1 MKNQENPYILAKNC
15 QNSVAYV
22 NAGQNANFQWHFNQ
36 DFLLAHSFHHGAI
49 VIKGSNLLV
58 RARSFLRQE

>member
-22 NAGQNANFQWHFNQ
+22 NAGQNANFQ
-36 DFLLAHSFHHGAI
+36 
-49 VIKGSNLLV
+49 
-58 RARSFLRQE
+58 